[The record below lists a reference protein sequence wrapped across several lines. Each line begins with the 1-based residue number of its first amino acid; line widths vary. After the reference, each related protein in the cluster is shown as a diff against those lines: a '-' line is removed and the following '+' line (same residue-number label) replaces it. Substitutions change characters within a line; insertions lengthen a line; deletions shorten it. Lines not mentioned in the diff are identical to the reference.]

1 MMKIKGS
8 GNSEERQAPEREQF
22 HQSQFPSPSPTT
34 PSRRAACTVA
44 SCPAPLALSHQI
56 VSPSPLC
63 VSLLYSASSLSPL
76 LFLKPQPLPMSG
88 PRTSK
93 QCGQTPHPLHVPL
106 PLPRPL
112 PYPLRLSMSAPRT
125 RKHILPTRRI
135 LLLAPRR
142 GEAPLLWSQPSLHSS
157 RSALAERQRRM
168 RMGRGG
174 RSNNARRPPATTATV
189 TTATTTTTTT
199 IALFLSRP

>member
-22 HQSQFPSPSPTT
+22 RQSQFPSPSPTT

-44 SCPAPLALSHQI
+44 SGPAPLALSHQI

-125 RKHILPTRRI
+125 HPAHSPHPPSG
-135 LLLAPRR
+135 APE
-142 GEAPLLWSQPSLHSS
+142 GGGTAPLEPALPPLQPL
-157 RSALAERQRRM
+157 RP
-168 RMGRGG
+168 RG
-174 RSNNARRPPATTATV
+174 APE
-189 TTATTTTTTT
+189 
-199 IALFLSRP
+199 